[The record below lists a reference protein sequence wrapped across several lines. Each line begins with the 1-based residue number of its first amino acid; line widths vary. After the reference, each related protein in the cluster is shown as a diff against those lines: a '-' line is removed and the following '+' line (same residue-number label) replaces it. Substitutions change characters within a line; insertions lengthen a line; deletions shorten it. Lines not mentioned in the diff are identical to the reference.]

1 MALNGT
7 HGTRSKD
14 QRYDMIEGEGSLI
27 SMKHGY
33 HRLEGAILSV
43 ARKKL
48 SFHGK
53 LLENSWTNF
62 QQIRKEVLL
71 ARYLLRLGIF
81 NGYGR
86 AATYWIISYLLT
98 VHE

>member
-1 MALNGT
+1 MVYVVE
-7 HGTRSKD
+7 R
-14 QRYDMIEGEGSLI
+14 EGDPI
-27 SMKHGY
+27 D
-33 HRLEGAILSV
+33 GAN
-43 ARKKL
+43 KL

-62 QQIRKEVLL
+62 QQIRKEVCCSP
-71 ARYLLRLGIF
+71 RYLLRLGIF

>member
-1 MALNGT
+1 MFEG
-7 HGTRSKD
+7 SEI
-14 QRYDMIEGEGSLI
+14 RYDRGGGEFNLDETWVSSAGKGKVRDPI
-27 SMKHGY
+27 G
-33 HRLEGAILSV
+33 GA
-43 ARKKL
+43 KKL